1 MRLHRR
7 FQAREAIQS
16 LPEAVRSVTTM
27 AMTAVATTH
36 RTNANI
42 RTLRDLVAPDLVR
55 VNQVISD
62 HGHSNI
68 SLINDLTSHIV
79 AAGGKRLR
87 PSLTIAAA
95 KLCGYE
101 GARHIKLAAA
111 VEFIHTA
118 TLLHDD
124 VVDTSDLRRGE
135 ATANAIWGNKTS
147 VLVGDF
153 LLSRAF
159 QLMVADGSL
168 DVLKTLSD
176 ASAVISAG
184 EVHQLMVSHDLAIT
198 QSVYEDVIS
207 AKTAALFSAA
217 CELGAI
223 VSDKPEW
230 RDALRSYGQNLGMAF
245 QVVDDALD
253 YQANEAEIGKAIGDD
268 FRDGKVT
275 LPVIFAYAAASEAEK
290 IFWQSA
296 LDSGESLDLE
306 TLRRAKEL
314 MHKHDAISKTMQ
326 VAQGYADEACNA
338 LAPIDGDAHIKQ
350 TLLEAAQF
358 AVERSH

>member
-1 MRLHRR
+1 MK
-7 FQAREAIQS
+7 ATQS
-16 LPEAVRSVTTM
+16 LPERACSVTTGSM
-27 AMTAVATTH
+27 NAPALAPSVTADLTGL
-36 RTNANI
+36 
-42 RTLRDLVAPDLVR
+42 RTLVAEDLAR
-55 VNQVISD
+55 VNQVIID
-62 HGHSNI
+62 HGHSSI
-68 SLINDLTSHIV
+68 GLINDLTSHIV

-101 GARHIKLAAA
+101 GMRHVKLAAC

-124 VVDTSDLRRGE
+124 VVDASDLRRGA
-135 ATANAIWGNKTS
+135 ATANALWGNKSS

-168 DVLKTLSD
+168 DVLKILSD
-176 ASAVISAG
+176 AAAIISAG

-198 QSVYEDVIS
+198 QSVYEEVIS
-207 AKTAALFSAA
+207 AKTAALFAAA
-217 CELGAI
+217 CELGAV
-223 VSDKPEW
+223 VSNKLEW
-230 RDALRSYGQNLGMAF
+230 REALRSYGQNLGMAF

-253 YQANEAEIGKAIGDD
+253 YQATEAEIGKAIGDD

-275 LPVIFAYAAASEAEK
+275 LPVIFAYASANEAERG
-290 IFWQSA
+290 FWQHA
-296 LDSGESLDLE
+296 LEHGETIDAE

-314 MHKHDAISKTMQ
+314 MAKHDAFSKTIE
-326 VAQGYADEACNA
+326 VARGYAAKACAA
-338 LAPIDGDAHIKQ
+338 LSIMPESAIKQ
-350 TLLEAAQF
+350 TLLDAAYF

>member
-1 MRLHRR
+1 MN
-7 FQAREAIQS
+7 
-16 LPEAVRSVTTM
+16 VTALAPAPLADLTGL
-27 AMTAVATTH
+27 
-36 RTNANI
+36 
-42 RTLRDLVAPDLVR
+42 RTLVADDLVR
-55 VNQVISD
+55 VNQVIID

-68 SLINDLTSHIV
+68 RLINDLTSHIV

-101 GARHIKLAAA
+101 GMWHVKLAAC

-124 VVDTSDLRRGE
+124 VVDASDLRRGA
-135 ATANAIWGNKTS
+135 ATANALWGNKSS

-168 DVLKTLSD
+168 DVLKILSD
-176 ASAVISAG
+176 AAAVISAG

-198 QSVYEDVIS
+198 QSVYEEVIS
-207 AKTAALFSAA
+207 AKTAALFAAA
-217 CELGAI
+217 CELGAV
-223 VSDKPEW
+223 VSGKSEW
-230 RDALRSYGQNLGMAF
+230 REALHSYGQNLGMAF

-253 YQANEAEIGKAIGDD
+253 YQATEAEIGKAIGDD

-275 LPVIFAYAAASEAEK
+275 LPVIFAYADANDTERA
-290 IFWQSA
+290 FWQQA
-296 LDSGESLDLE
+296 LEHGETLE
-306 TLRRAKEL
+306 ADTLRRAKEL
-314 MHKHDAISKTMQ
+314 MAKHDAFAKTHE
-326 VAQGYADEACNA
+326 VARGYARNACAA
-338 LAPIDGDAHIKQ
+338 LSLIPESAIKQ
-350 TLLEAAQF
+350 HLLDAAQF
-358 AVERSH
+358 AVERSN

>member
-1 MRLHRR
+1 
-7 FQAREAIQS
+7 
-16 LPEAVRSVTTM
+16 
-27 AMTAVATTH
+27 MTAPAHAPTK
-36 RTNANI
+36 RADI
-42 RTLRDLVAPDLVR
+42 SALRDLVADDLVR
-55 VNQVISD
+55 VNEVIRA
-62 HGHSNI
+62 HGHSDI
-68 SLINDLTSHIV
+68 SLINDLTQHII

-95 KLCGYE
+95 QLCGYE
-101 GARHIKLAAA
+101 GVQHVKLAAA

-124 VVDTSDLRRGE
+124 VVDASDLRRGE
-135 ATANAIWGNKTS
+135 ATANAIWGNKSS

-168 DVLKTLSD
+168 DVLKILSD

-198 QSVYEDVIS
+198 QDVYEQVIS
-207 AKTAALFSAA
+207 AKTAALFAAA
-217 CELGAI
+217 CELGPV
-223 VSDKPEW
+223 VSGKLEW

-245 QVVDDALD
+245 QIVDDALD
-253 YQANEAEIGKAIGDD
+253 YQASAEEIGKAIGDD

-275 LPVIFAYAAASEAEK
+275 LPVIFAYANANEAERK
-290 IFWQSA
+290 FWQQA
-296 LDSGESLDLE
+296 LESGKEIGADE
-306 TLRRAKEL
+306 LRRAKEL
-314 MHKHDAISKTMQ
+314 MVKHDAFSKTIA
-326 VAQGYADEACNA
+326 VARTFAQAACDDLKPFVDCAAKRA
-338 LAPIDGDAHIKQ
+338 LI
-350 TLLEAAQF
+350 EAAHF